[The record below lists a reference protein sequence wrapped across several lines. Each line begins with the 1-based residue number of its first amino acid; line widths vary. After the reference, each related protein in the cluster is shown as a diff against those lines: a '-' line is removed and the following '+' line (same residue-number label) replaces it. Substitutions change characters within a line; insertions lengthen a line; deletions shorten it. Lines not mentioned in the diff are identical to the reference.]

1 MQRKQQQVYQK
12 GITNWSNNM
21 KMNTTS
27 IQGWRT
33 ISLSKHDSNISN
45 IEIDHLNQS
54 WPEGVNAFN
63 DDFNIEDLELVSK
76 QVQYFLIALYS
87 LTAAVA
93 LLGNVVAIVVLTRG
107 RRTSRNLSKYLINLS
122 LSDILMS
129 IFSIP
134 FTYTNFI
141 MGRWIFPPE
150 TCPLVQS
157 IQVWSVFV
165 SIYTLTIIGVD
176 RYIAITRPFVKNI
189 WSKSFAPIVVSL
201 TWLLGFI
208 LSLVIWF
215 FSEAT
220 PLITINSADNGNI
233 TYYDCREN
241 WGSMTNEQIYTM
253 TLFLIVFAIPLL
265 ILIYVYGSIT
275 AKLWTH
281 SAPGNRNAARDGAQS
296 RAKRKVINMLIT
308 CCLLFAFCWF
318 PTHLFQLI
326 RVFKNDLLMNFI
338 SNDASSPRYITI
350 VILSHWLSMS
360 NSFVNPIIYCFM
372 SDNFRIDLKCIVKR
386 WLLWMN
392 CKCGRRTQTQ
402 TSAINHHEPQ
412 LVHNLD
418 GTSQRIN
425 EDEQWFPL
433 MDRSN
438 VNEKRTNRIRGIEHQ
453 HQQANLDIINVIV
466 EQEPRNGIRA
476 MLKVKPITNRNN
488 KIKVRFITERKRAS
502 DISSNSNYDCS
513 NSNLTVNSYSPSVS
527 NNQLEADNNKR
538 IKLNQMNECQEI
550 DATKFVREMAA

>member
-1 MQRKQQQVYQK
+1 
-12 GITNWSNNM
+12 M

-233 TYYDCREN
+233 TFYDCREN

-296 RAKRKVINMLIT
+296 RAKRK
-308 CCLLFAFCWF
+308 
-318 PTHLFQLI
+318 
-326 RVFKNDLLMNFI
+326 
-338 SNDASSPRYITI
+338 
-350 VILSHWLSMS
+350 
-360 NSFVNPIIYCFM
+360 
-372 SDNFRIDLKCIVKR
+372 IDLKCIVKR